1 MAILYETATIICQG
15 NFQGRNRREPGDK
28 GCYLVEMTSLETTVT
43 YIPLYQIEFF
53 NVEVDLCGVENI
65 NDAENKLWQSLKQ
78 QKKTAMLIHLTWK
91 NVAPNQFC
99 ARTGEYI
106 SYLIEMLYDQ

>member
-1 MAILYETATIICQG
+1 
-15 NFQGRNRREPGDK
+15 K

-53 NVEVDLCGVENI
+53 NVEVDLSGVEDI

-78 QKKTAMLIHLTWK
+78 QKKKAMLIHLTWK
-91 NVAPNQFC
+91 NVAPNKFGT
-99 ARTGEYI
+99 RTGEYLRD
-106 SYLIEMLYDQ
+106 LIEMFNNKENIVLSCHIIYKLNIQFIKI